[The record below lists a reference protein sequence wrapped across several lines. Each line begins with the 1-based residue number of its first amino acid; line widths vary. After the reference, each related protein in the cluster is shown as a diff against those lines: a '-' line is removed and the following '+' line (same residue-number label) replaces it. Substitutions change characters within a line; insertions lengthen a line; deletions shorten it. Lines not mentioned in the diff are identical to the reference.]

1 MTPRSISNQLADA
14 RDVVKEKV
22 SGLNRSVSEKM
33 DDTRCA
39 AARGL
44 DRTAAAVHEGGERF
58 AGLAHSTADK
68 ISSTAKYVRKH
79 DFKCMMAD
87 AGRTI
92 KKHPATSLLVG
103 GIIVFSMSRALR
115 STD

>member
-1 MTPRSISNQLADA
+1 MTPRSISNQLVDA

-22 SGLNRSVSEKM
+22 NGLNRSMSEKM

-44 DRTAAAVHEGGERF
+44 DRTAVAVHDGGDRF
-58 AGLAHSTADK
+58 AGLAHSTADRLH
-68 ISSTAKYVRKH
+68 STAKYLRKH
-79 DFKCMMAD
+79 DFRYMMAD

-92 KKHPATSLLVG
+92 KKNPGTSLLVA
-103 GIIVFSMSRALR
+103 GIIVFSVGRVMRNA
-115 STD
+115 D